1 MAAKCP
7 AWDEARRVD
16 RACSLTGTRPSCF
29 KEVRMYSPKIDEAL
43 IPALYHTARARRV
56 PMTRLVAQLIRKALK
71 TELLPQEA
79 VQALAVGQTEY
90 EVVLEVKTSAA

>member
-1 MAAKCP
+1 
-7 AWDEARRVD
+7 
-16 RACSLTGTRPSCF
+16 
-29 KEVRMYSPKIDEAL
+29 MYSPKIDESL

-79 VQALAVGQTEY
+79 TQALAAGQNEY
-90 EVVLEVKTSAA
+90 EVVLEVKTNAA

>member
-1 MAAKCP
+1 
-7 AWDEARRVD
+7 
-16 RACSLTGTRPSCF
+16 
-29 KEVRMYSPKIDEAL
+29 MYSPKIDEGL
-43 IPALYHTARARRV
+43 IPCLYHTARDRRV

-79 VQALAVGQTEY
+79 VQALAVGQKEY

>member
-1 MAAKCP
+1 
-7 AWDEARRVD
+7 V
-16 RACSLTGTRPSCF
+16 F

-56 PMTRLVAQLIRKALK
+56 PMTRLVAQLIRKAMR

-79 VQALAVGQTEY
+79 VAALTVGQKEY
-90 EVVLEVKTSAA
+90 EVVLEVKTTAA

>member
-1 MAAKCP
+1 
-7 AWDEARRVD
+7 
-16 RACSLTGTRPSCF
+16 
-29 KEVRMYSPKIDEAL
+29 MYSPKIDESL
-43 IPALYHTARARRV
+43 IPALYLTARARRV

-79 VQALAVGQTEY
+79 TQALAAGQNEY

>member
-1 MAAKCP
+1 
-7 AWDEARRVD
+7 
-16 RACSLTGTRPSCF
+16 
-29 KEVRMYSPKIDEAL
+29 MYSPKIDESL

-71 TELLPQEA
+71 AEALPEA
-79 VQALAVGQTEY
+79 ALAALTAGQKEY

>member
-1 MAAKCP
+1 M
-7 AWDEARRVD
+7 
-16 RACSLTGTRPSCF
+16 F
-29 KEVRMYSPKIDEAL
+29 KEVRMYSPKIDESL

-56 PMTRLVAQLIRKALK
+56 PMTRLVAQLIRKAMK

-79 VQALAVGQTEY
+79 AQALAAGQTEY